1 MYPVLRLAK
10 EALVHRSA
18 EPLGLFD
25 THVSHHRI
33 WPLDIDVWMELNNGR
48 TLTLYDLGRILLLQ
62 RTGLVAFLRGRGWA
76 GTVAGASIRYRKRL
90 QMFHKIEMRS
100 RIIGWDARFLY
111 VEQAMFRGDTCA
123 GHVLVRTAVTDRTR
137 LIPMTEA
144 AGLLGAGESPALPD
158 WVAAWSA
165 ADDLRP
171 WPPMRQ

>member
-10 EALVHRSA
+10 EFLAHRSA
-18 EPLGLFD
+18 PPLGLFD

-33 WPLDIDVWMELNNGR
+33 WPHDIDVWMELNNGR
-48 TLTLYDLGRILLLQ
+48 TLTLYDLGRILLLK

-90 QMFHKIEMRS
+90 QVFQKIEMRS
-100 RIIGWDARFLY
+100 RLLGWDARFLY
-111 VEQAMFRGDTCA
+111 VEQAMFRDGTCA

-137 LIPMTEA
+137 LIPMAEA
-144 AGLLGAGESPALPD
+144 AAALGAGESPALSD

-171 WPPMRQ
+171 WPPMQE